1 MQAASLHSND
11 SRRTAWLL
19 SIVAF
24 APMAFLAG
32 SLALSEG
39 SNAAILPLLD
49 AFKTFSAIT
58 LSYFGGMRWG
68 IARQGGETRPLFLGA
83 TMLPPAIGWGS
94 IFLPDAAG
102 IGVLLLAICAMG
114 AWDSFSLNAKPETQW
129 YAKIRTIMTFAMALA
144 HVVVLLVVLEVL
156 R

>member
-1 MQAASLHSND
+1 MQEASMGNND
-11 SRRTAWLL
+11 SRRATWLL
-19 SIVAF
+19 SIIAF
-24 APMAFLAG
+24 VPMAFLAG
-32 SLALSEG
+32 GLAMSEN
-39 SNAAILPLLD
+39 SNAAVLPLLD

-68 IARQGGETRPLFLGA
+68 LARQDGETRALILGA

-114 AWDSFSLNAKPETQW
+114 AWDGFSLNAKPETQW